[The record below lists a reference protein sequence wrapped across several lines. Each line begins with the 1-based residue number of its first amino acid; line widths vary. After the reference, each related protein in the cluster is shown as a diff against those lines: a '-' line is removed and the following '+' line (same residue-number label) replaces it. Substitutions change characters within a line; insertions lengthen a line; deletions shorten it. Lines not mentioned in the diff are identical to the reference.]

1 MINIQLLST
10 TDPPNK
16 VEKSFS
22 LFETVWINLKND
34 TDLFNPSLLIDRGTT
49 YMYNILAY
57 ANYARFIFSP
67 TNIRYYFVIGVES
80 VTNNAYR
87 VDLKEDVL
95 MTFAAQIKALK
106 CTVARQENV
115 RNGYLVDSE
124 YNALCYKAYV
134 TKAFPN
140 AITADSLYLVTT
152 G

>member
-1 MINIQLLST
+1 MIDIGLMST

-16 VEKSFS
+16 VIKTYTG
-22 LFETVWINLKND
+22 LLTVQGVLKNE
-34 TDLFNPSLLIDRGTT
+34 TDMFTPSVLLETSAT
-49 YMYNILAY
+49 LSNILSR
-57 ANYARFIFSP
+57 ANYLRLRFT
-67 TNIRYYFVIGVES
+67 TNVYRYYFITGFES
-80 VTNNAYR
+80 VTNTVYR
-87 VDLKEDVL
+87 LNLKEDVL
-95 MTFAAQIKALK
+95 MSFAAEIKALK